1 VSSTGAV
8 WHRAKGITSGSLYG
22 RLQGNGWNGEGKG
35 RMANAPPPDAFQLT
49 LIYRYS
55 GRSDTLFHQDRSV
68 RAYPRGRDDI
78 GIPSTVRHFYIFD
91 TMLFLARLSEDVA
104 MFFLFPSTTLFL
116 MYSKDNLP
124 IFRGSDKAR
133 HGGWD

>member
-1 VSSTGAV
+1 MSSTGAV

-55 GRSDTLFHQDRSV
+55 GRSDTLFHHDRSV
-68 RAYPRGRDDI
+68 RLTPEAAMTLVSQALLDTFTFSIQCSFLPGC
-78 GIPSTVRHFYIFD
+78 PKTWLHFFISIND
-91 TMLFLARLSEDVA
+91 PISDV
-104 MFFLFPSTTLFL
+104 L
-116 MYSKDNLP
+116 
-124 IFRGSDKAR
+124 
-133 HGGWD
+133 